1 MITVTLQSEPVLV
14 FYRAGEAVP
23 AGAVYP
29 LLQSVSERRIAL
41 DSEAPSVTIILDN
54 RRGEAGQILS
64 DPPLRAEVQIVRDGI
79 LWFRGALA
87 AVELA
92 EQARLTVIG

>member
-14 FYRAGEAVP
+14 FYRAGDAVP
-23 AGAVYP
+23 SGAAYP
-29 LLQSVSERRIAL
+29 LLLSVSERRIAL
-41 DSEAPSVTIILDN
+41 DAEAPSVTVTLDN
-54 RRGEAGQILS
+54 RRGETSQILGH
-64 DPPLRAEVQIVRDGI
+64 PPLRAEVQIVRAGV